1 MGFIKEFKEFAL
13 KGNMIDLAIGVVIGT
28 AFNKVV
34 SSLVGDIFMPLLG
47 ALLGSKDFSNLSL
60 TISPPKALLDPIE
73 IKYGLFI
80 NTMIDF
86 VIISF
91 AVFVVIKSLNK
102 LKKQKP
108 EEIHKKTCP
117 ECLLEIPSKA
127 KKCGYCCSTISSN

>member
-34 SSLVGDIFMPLLG
+34 SSLVSDIIMPLFGLFAG
-47 ALLGSKDFSNLSL
+47 FGDFSNLSL
-60 TISPPKALLDPIE
+60 TIPTAIGLQKPIE

-86 VIISF
+86 IIISF
-91 AVFVVIKSLNK
+91 AIFIVIKFMNK
-102 LKKQKP
+102 LKQEKTPDLKIQK
-108 EEIHKKTCP
+108 CP
-117 ECLLEIPSKA
+117 ECLLDIPLKA
-127 KKCGYCCSTISSN
+127 KKCGFCCSELK